1 MHPPP
6 TGTPEAEMPGQAAA
20 SPGAD
25 ESMEHGS
32 MTASTSPLGLGMSR
46 IGSDLRWLTTIGP
59 VQVGLGLVGS
69 VYVLDGGL
77 RGFYGGQQ
85 FPVAG
90 MVFLRLW
97 PVDMHHS
104 MAGMSHT
111 GMEHGH

>member
-1 MHPPP
+1 
-6 TGTPEAEMPGQAAA
+6 
-20 SPGAD
+20 
-25 ESMEHGS
+25 
-32 MTASTSPLGLGMSR
+32 
-46 IGSDLRWLTTIGP
+46 

-85 FPVAG
+85 FPVAA

-104 MAGMSHT
+104 MAGMSHA
-111 GMEHGH
+111 GMEHEH